1 METRQKELIQHEHE
15 TSIGS
20 IKTALSAAVS
30 SSNTAAA
37 KRSSAAVDV
46 TSLEAVLEEHHA
58 RDGYL
63 NNFTILI
70 TIFLA

>member
-1 METRQKELIQHEHE
+1 METIQKELIQHEHE

-37 KRSSAAVDV
+37 KRSSAAIDV
-46 TSLEAVLEEHHA
+46 TSLEAVLEDHHT
-58 RDGYL
+58 RNEYF
-63 NNFTILI
+63 NN
-70 TIFLA
+70 